1 MRDGLPGVVVLVVSF
16 PTNFVKSSPY
26 FTITN
31 LTVKIL
37 TNCHNLLQNPLHW
50 PICVFRKWIPHQ
62 VKVWRDCAHN
72 IVFFPLSQVP
82 IRGCLIFVSCTL
94 LSGRP
99 RCDRCGTFLCIT
111 DCVRKWP
118 VACDSAHSVT
128 SLSLSVDAFV
138 MVGSMWHS
146 TSPFPHRYFLT
157 QKTLRVSCR
166 SPPSFETPF
175 VTGLGE
181 GSPQKI
187 RVLQFFYRSVKVC
200 TRCCLLS
207 ENELFTFK
215 KSSTRSRGR
224 SQCDKGIQ
232 DRVTPKIWVH

>member
-82 IRGCLIFVSCTL
+82 IRGCLVFVSCT
-94 LSGRP
+94 
-99 RCDRCGTFLCIT
+99 F
-111 DCVRKWP
+111 
-118 VACDSAHSVT
+118 SV
-128 SLSLSVDAFV
+128 VVPDA
-138 MVGSMWHS
+138 
-146 TSPFPHRYFLT
+146 
-157 QKTLRVSCR
+157 
-166 SPPSFETPF
+166 
-175 VTGLGE
+175 TG
-181 GSPQKI
+181 
-187 RVLQFFYRSVKVC
+187 V
-200 TRCCLLS
+200 
-207 ENELFTFK
+207 ELFFVSRT
-215 KSSTRSRGR
+215 SSGSDPCACFYTALAPSPTPHVLSRNGFCSGHTMLLVILHTL
-224 SQCDKGIQ
+224 SQVFPCQLMFCNG
-232 DRVTPKIWVH
+232 WVHVTFHLTLPPPILFDTKDT